1 MAAIIGSLTGLMFM
15 AIPIVWI
22 VMHYK
27 YRGKQNSGFTE
38 EESQQLAELLQI
50 ADSMAERIKNL
61 ESILDVEAP
70 DWREQHDPKV

>member
-27 YRGKQNSGFTE
+27 YRDKRTSGFTE
-38 EESQQLAELLQI
+38 EESRQLEELMRT
-50 ADSMAERIKNL
+50 ADGMAERVKTL
-61 ESILDVEAP
+61 ESP
-70 DWREQHDPKV
+70 DWRDQHEAKR